1 MPMNENYSLKNRKK
15 FNKKLRK
22 LHLIIISKPSKNI
35 TSLIIQYSYLH
46 LYKNTVLN

>member
-1 MPMNENYSLKNRKK
+1 MPMNENYSLKNTKK

-22 LHLIIISKPSKNI
+22 LHLFIISKPSKKI
-35 TSLIIQYSYLH
+35 TSLIMQCSYLP